1 MLVPAPDA
9 VLAVVAGTENA
20 PLLTAP
26 VLSSNGVLSGV
37 SLIVD
42 GEDVLLS
49 VVAGVVTPLEL
60 SPVAGDG
67 ELSPLLVVHGSVEVD
82 ELVVQ
87 GSIEVEVSS
96 TVVVQVVVEFNGRG
110 WLVTL

>member
-20 PLLTAP
+20 PLLTP